1 MPKIKN
7 KTQDT
12 VAQWYIIT
20 IVSGNEDSVVKN
32 LKGKIEAYGLTDLV
46 QDIKVIKDKVV
57 EEEIFT
63 ELDLPSNYGRKMKDV
78 VWESFKDANGK
89 NKFKKIKTIEMNRYF
104 GYIFIKMIM
113 TEDAWFAIRN
123 TQLITG
129 IVGSSGKNAKP
140 IPVGDDEIGQ
150 ILNAASNDELA
161 TEILKSEGKEVS
173 VKGDSIIIQTKIE
186 HNFNI
191 NQTVNIINGQ
201 FKNEQGNITQIDD
214 SKGKLLVTI
223 NIFGRDTT
231 VEIGFEDVEL
241 DS

>member
-1 MPKIKN
+1 MKKINNKN
-7 KTQDT
+7 SDI
-12 VAQWYIIT
+12 AQWYIIT

-32 LKGKIEAYGLTDLV
+32 LRGKIEAYGLTDLV
-46 QDIKVIKDKVV
+46 QDIKVIKDKVI
-57 EEEIFT
+57 EEEIFS
-63 ELDLPSNYGRKMKDV
+63 ENDLPANYGRKIKDV
-78 VWESFKDANGK
+78 TWESFKDANGK
-89 NKFKKIKTIEMNRYF
+89 NKFKKIKTLELNRYF

-150 ILNAASNDELA
+150 ILNVIDNNELA
-161 TEILKSEGKEVS
+161 KAILENEGKSIS
-173 VKGDSIIIQTKIE
+173 VEGDSIFVQNKIS

-191 NQTVNIINGQ
+191 GQNVNIINGQ
-201 FKNEQGNITQIDD
+201 FMNEIGTILQIDD
-214 SKGKLLVTI
+214 TKGKMLVSI

-231 VEIGFEDVEL
+231 VEISFEDAKL
-241 DS
+241 DA

>member
-1 MPKIKN
+1 MKKVNN
-7 KTQDT
+7 KL
-12 VAQWYIIT
+12 ANIPQWYIIT

-32 LKGKIEAYGLTDLV
+32 LRGKIEAYGLADLV

-57 EEEIFT
+57 EEEIFD
-63 ELDLPSNYGRKMKDV
+63 ENDLPANYGRKMKDV
-78 VWESFKDANGK
+78 TWETFKDANGK
-89 NKFKKIKTIEMNRYF
+89 NKFKKVKTMEINRYF

-140 IPVGDDEIGQ
+140 IPVGDDEIGA
-150 ILNAASNDELA
+150 ILNAVENNQEAKKALEDD
-161 TEILKSEGKEVS
+161 GKKIS
-173 VKGDSIIIQTKIE
+173 VEGDSIFIQNKIA

-191 NQTVNIINGQ
+191 GQIVNIINGQ
-201 FKNEQGNITQIDD
+201 FAKEQGTITSIDD
-214 SKGKLLVTI
+214 TKGKLLVTI

-231 VEIGFEDVEL
+231 VEISFEDVKL